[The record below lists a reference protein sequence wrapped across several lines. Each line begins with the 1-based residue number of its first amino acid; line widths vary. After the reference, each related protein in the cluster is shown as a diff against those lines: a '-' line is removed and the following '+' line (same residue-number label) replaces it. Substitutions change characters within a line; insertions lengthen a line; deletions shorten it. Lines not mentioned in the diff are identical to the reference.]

1 MKLVGLLNVL
11 EGGEIMKVGQF
22 AKVVKSKHLPKG
34 EFVELIMDF
43 PNGVFL
49 CRSSKGNFIV
59 VEQNLELVEE

>member
-1 MKLVGLLNVL
+1 
-11 EGGEIMKVGQF
+11 MKVGQF
-22 AKVVKSKHLPKG
+22 AKVLKSKFLPKG

-59 VEQNLELVEE
+59 VEQNLEPIEE